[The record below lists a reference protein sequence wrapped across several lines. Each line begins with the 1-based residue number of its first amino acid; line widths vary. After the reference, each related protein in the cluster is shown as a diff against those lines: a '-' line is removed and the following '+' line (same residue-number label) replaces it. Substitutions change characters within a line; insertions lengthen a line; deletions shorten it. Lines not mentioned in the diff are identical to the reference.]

1 MRCRRCYVG
10 KIRIGDLDRE
20 RTTSIFRILVGMLPT
35 CSLSW
40 GFVSKRELQKRKA
53 DKAHKQAKKHA
64 LFCTGISVHENRKQ
78 LQENSYTLVLFS
90 LFQFSRFSTSP
101 SFSYARYTLQP
112 CPLPPSSMLNLP
124 LLPVSLIVP
133 QSNESGGAPT
143 LLNKQTPFLNPK
155 NGVHQPAASNA

>member
-1 MRCRRCYVG
+1 MVIILGFG
-10 KIRIGDLDRE
+10 KQ
-20 RTTSIFRILVGMLPT
+20 TWV
-35 CSLSW
+35 
-40 GFVSKRELQKRKA
+40 QKRKTE
-53 DKAHKQAKKHA
+53 KARKQVKNHA

-90 LFQFSRFSTSP
+90 LVQFSRFSTSP

-112 CPLPPSSMLNLP
+112 CPLAPSSMPNLP

-133 QSNESGGAPT
+133 QSNESGGAPA